1 MAIDILIRNG
11 TIIDGSGAAAY
22 ESDIAI
28 EGNRIKSIG
37 KFGNVE
43 AVQIIDARGKTVSP
57 GFIDVHTHTDLYM
70 NRDNL
75 PVLFGPFVRQGITTM
90 VTGNCGW
97 GIAPVAKDNKGLF
110 LNSVA
115 SLGVSIDKPFE
126 WTTIDEYLTH
136 VDRQGPVM
144 NMAHLVP
151 HGLLRMAVMGNK
163 YGFASPGDITQMQ
176 SLLREGMEAGCYG
189 FSTGLQYYPGLYSNT
204 DEIIQLNSICGK
216 YGGRYASHLRAYCT
230 NFPDAVSEAIEIARK
245 GGTGLQI
252 SHFHSKPFFNNMA
265 TLFYRLL
272 GMIEAV
278 NRVVHI
284 PPLPSKALA
293 TGLEIVDTASREG
306 LDYGMDMVPYVMAN
320 APVTVLFPP
329 WSLSGGSDAF
339 INRLKDNKTWGE
351 IKHDMMTVKPQWPLE
366 GERAWSASY
375 VLMMGWHVLTISSI
389 PSEKNRHLEG
399 KNFLDVASERNIDPF
414 EAARQV
420 TIEEKGR
427 VMLLGGF
434 SSKPWIEKL
443 FSPLFTH
450 PQMSVMTDAV
460 MPDVGKF
467 PQATYGAFP
476 RYLGHY
482 VRELKLVSL
491 PDAIRKITSLP
502 AGKYG
507 IKGRGLIKEGYYA
520 DVVVFDERNIKDM
533 STPENPEVTP
543 QGIDTVIINGKI
555 VLHAGAYYADAN
567 AGRVLRKG
575 H

>member
-1 MAIDILIRNG
+1 MAIDVLIRNG
-11 TIIDGSGAAAY
+11 KIIDGSGAAAY

-28 EGNRIKSIG
+28 EGDKIKGIG
-37 KFGNVE
+37 KFSNVE
-43 AVQIIDARGKTVSP
+43 AAKIIDARGKTVSP
-57 GFIDVHTHTDLYM
+57 GFIDIHTHTDLYM

-75 PVLFGPFVRQGITTM
+75 PVLFEPFVRQGITSM

-97 GIAPVAKDNKGLF
+97 GIAPVAKDNRELF
-110 LNSVA
+110 YNTVA
-115 SLGVSIDKPFE
+115 TLGAATDKPFG
-126 WTTIDEYLTH
+126 WSTIDEYLTY
-136 VDRQGPVM
+136 VDRKGPVM

-151 HGLLRMAVMGNK
+151 HGLIRMAVMGNRN
-163 YGFASPGDITQMQ
+163 GLASRDDITQMQ
-176 SLLREGMEAGCYG
+176 SLLSDGMEAGCYG

-230 NFPDAVSEAIEIARK
+230 NFPDAVSEAVEIARK

-252 SHFHSKPFFNNMA
+252 SHFHSKPFFNNKA
-265 TLFYRLL
+265 TLFYRLHGL
-272 GMIEAV
+272 IEAV
-278 NRVVHI
+278 NRVISI
-284 PPLPSKALA
+284 PSLPSKALA
-293 TGLEIVDTASREG
+293 AGLEIVNTASREG

-329 WSLSGGSDAF
+329 WSLLGGSDAF
-339 INRLKDNKTWGE
+339 INRLNDNKTWAE

-366 GERAWSASY
+366 GERAWSGSY

-389 PSEKNRHLEG
+389 SEKNRHLEG
-399 KNFLDVASERNIDPF
+399 KNFLEVASERKIDPF

-420 TIEEKGR
+420 TIEENGR

-434 SSKPWIEKL
+434 SPKPWIEKL

-450 PQMSVMTDAV
+450 PEMSVMTDAV
-460 MPDVGKF
+460 MPEVGKF

-491 PDAIRKITSLP
+491 ADGIRKITSLP
-502 AGKYG
+502 ASKYG
-507 IKGRGLIKEGYYA
+507 IKGRGLVREGYYA
-520 DVVVFDERNIKDM
+520 DIVVLDEHNIKDM

-543 QGIDTVIINGKI
+543 QGIETVIINGKI
-555 VLHAGAYYADAN
+555 VLNAGTYYPDAN

-575 H
+575 K